1 MHVTLRQMRVFE
13 AVARHLS
20 YTRAAEELFLTQP
33 AVSMQIKQLEENVG
47 LPLFE
52 QLGKRLFLTDAGEEM
67 LRCSRAV
74 SRQLKEAEE
83 IVEDMKGVRRGRLQV
98 VVASTAGYF
107 APRLLT
113 AFAKEHEGVTI
124 SLDLT
129 NRENV
134 LRQVMDNETDLA
146 IMGQPPGEYDLE
158 SEPFMENPLVVIA
171 APDHPLTGSKRI
183 PLKRLQDETFV
194 VRERGSGT
202 RSATERFFRKKEI
215 SWQYGMEMTSNEAI
229 KQSVMAGMGL
239 GVVSLHTLEL
249 ELEAGRL
256 VVLNV
261 AGFPIMRN
269 WFLVHRKG
277 KRLSPVAQVFR
288 DFVLERAGEVWQ
300 MPRVA

>member
-83 IVEDMKGVRRGRLQV
+83 IIEDMKGVRRGRLQV

-146 IMGQPPGEYDLE
+146 VMGQPPGEYDLE

-171 APDHPLTGSKRI
+171 APDHPLADSKRI

-194 VRERGSGT
+194 VREHGSGT
-202 RSATERFFRKKEI
+202 RSATERFFREKEI

-256 VVLNV
+256 AVLNV

-288 DFVLERAGEVWQ
+288 DFVLEHASEVWH
-300 MPRVA
+300 MPQVA